1 MHFHVFPA
9 LHISHPSSP
18 LTLFLDLTFEF
29 IVAVAAIVFS
39 ILDLGPILMF
49 ACPLALAV
57 ASWLVVA
64 VVVVGGVVV
73 VVVALALAVCLPLV
87 VGVVFV
93 CSVPI
98 IVCTPLRLATLEV
111 ALVLCLR
118 LDMMTLSMMVLPL
131 LPVCL
136 MVRCADCLL
145 VWWSSPMTF
154 LMVLLTL

>member
-18 LTLFLDLTFEF
+18 LTLFLGLMFEF
-29 IVAVAAIVFS
+29 AVVVVAIVLS

-49 ACPLALAV
+49 VCPLALDV

-64 VVVVGGVVV
+64 VVVVGGV

-87 VGVVFV
+87 VGVVFGR
-93 CSVPI
+93 SVPI

-111 ALVLCLR
+111 ALRLVLCSCPIMLAFFLFFRTCSAMTCSLR
-118 LDMMTLSMMVLPL
+118 VLQASTARPFDL
-131 LPVCL
+131 EYSL
-136 MVRCADCLL
+136 
-145 VWWSSPMTF
+145 F
-154 LMVLLTL
+154 